1 MSGGGESAGGETMAF
16 ADENGIDPED
26 VAAKA
31 DTIKV
36 PYDPKDPVYWFRR
49 LEIQME
55 LRSIKSQFW
64 KRVVLEANLP
74 ADVNETIKDLLIK
87 ERNSEGAATVYKD
100 CKARLLKVFGPK
112 PEQDFKL
119 AMGLVMTG
127 LPSQAAKRVRELVC
141 KRNFDCCCP
150 AVVGQIWRDMLPKD
164 VRVAV
169 ASYDLAKQW
178 DEALDRADD
187 VYNALQSFLQ
197 ADVKEVA
204 VVKVDKPPDKTAK
217 PAPELQLDVPDV
229 KFDINDRQTWGRYHS
244 DFKRRPPNKI
254 CFQHY
259 RWGKQAHFCRAL
271 GQCPWESYT
280 APPSK

>member
-1 MSGGGESAGGETMAF
+1 
-16 ADENGIDPED
+16 
-26 VAAKA
+26 
-31 DTIKV
+31 
-36 PYDPKDPVYWFRR
+36 
-49 LEIQME
+49 
-55 LRSIKSQFW
+55 
-64 KRVVLEANLP
+64 
-74 ADVNETIKDLLIK
+74 
-87 ERNSEGAATVYKD
+87 
-100 CKARLLKVFGPK
+100 
-112 PEQDFKL
+112 
-119 AMGLVMTG
+119 
-127 LPSQAAKRVRELVC
+127 
-141 KRNFDCCCP
+141 
-150 AVVGQIWRDMLPKD
+150 MLSKD

-204 VVKVDKPPDKTAK
+204 VVKGDKPPDKTA
-217 PAPELQLDVPDV
+217 PELHLDVPDV

-244 DFKRRPPNKI
+244 DFKRKPPKTI

-280 APPSK
+280 APHFK